1 MTTKLKIAACV
12 ILVVLV
18 WLFLPRKIV
27 NGAARR
33 IGTGNKMPEFSASD
47 TSEKVFD
54 YKHGIGKVL
63 IVVFLSA
70 NQKHSAK
77 AATDVEGIIGKIS
90 ADAEQLEVVVTVD
103 DPNCSDYFQSREKG
117 PAKYFHILLDRE
129 YELWGKFGI
138 IVTPTVIISD
148 TNDTVQWVKAGH
160 SYDFVPVIRARLNQ
174 ALGIAQEID
183 PNDASRV
190 KTVTN
195 ATATVAARAKRH
207 LQMAKM
213 LQAKGRIESAI
224 NEVRKAKEL
233 DPNSVEAALEI
244 GELFCRVGKN
254 EAALNIVERIK
265 ATKRL
270 DKARLLRISGWAKR
284 QMGDLETAEKNLLEA
299 TKLDAKSAR
308 WFFELGQVYQAK
320 GDKDK
325 AIAAYYRALT
335 LVFGRR

>member
-1 MTTKLKIAACV
+1 MTTKCKIAVCV

-18 WLFLPRKIV
+18 CLFLPRQNIK
-27 NGAARR
+27 GSTRR
-33 IGTGNKMPEFSASD
+33 IGIGNKMPEFSASD
-47 TSEKVFD
+47 TSGKVFD
-54 YKHGIGKVL
+54 YKHGVGKVL
-63 IVVFLSA
+63 MAVFLST
-70 NQKHSAK
+70 NQKNSAQ
-77 AATDVEGIIGKIS
+77 AAADIKGIVTKLAGQTKR
-90 ADAEQLEVVVTVD
+90 LNVVVAID
-103 DPNCSDYFQSREKG
+103 DPNSQTFFRSDPNEPVVG
-117 PAKYFHILLDRE
+117 IHVVADTE
-129 YELWGKFGI
+129 YKLWGKFGI
-138 IVTPTVIISD
+138 IATPTVIISD
-148 TNDTVQWVKAGH
+148 TNDTVLWVKAGH

-195 ATATVAARAKRH
+195 ATVTARIKRH

-233 DPNSVEAALEI
+233 DPNSVEAALEL
-244 GELFCRVGKN
+244 GELFCRVSKN
-254 EAALNIVERIK
+254 EAALNIVKRIK

-270 DKARLLRISGWAKR
+270 DKARLLWISGWAKR

-299 TKLDAKSAR
+299 TKLNPKSCR
-308 WFFELGQVYQAK
+308 GFFELGQVYQAK

-325 AIAAYYRALT
+325 AIAAYYRALI
-335 LVFGRR
+335 LVFGGR

>member
-1 MTTKLKIAACV
+1 MTKKRKIVVFV

-18 WLFLPRKIV
+18 CLFLPRQNIK
-27 NGAARR
+27 GSTRR
-33 IGTGNKMPEFSASD
+33 IGIGNKMPEFSASD
-47 TSEKVFD
+47 TSGKVFD
-54 YKHGIGKVL
+54 YKHGVGKVL
-63 IVVFLSA
+63 MAVFLST
-70 NQKHSAK
+70 NQKNSAQ
-77 AATDVEGIIGKIS
+77 AAADIKGIVTKLAGQAKRLNI
-90 ADAEQLEVVVTVD
+90 VVAID
-103 DPNCSDYFQSREKG
+103 DPNSQTFFRSDPNEPVVG
-117 PAKYFHILLDRE
+117 IHVVADTE
-129 YELWGKFGI
+129 YKLWGKFGI
-138 IVTPTVIISD
+138 IATPTVIISD
-148 TNDTVQWVKAGH
+148 TNDTVLWVKAGH

-195 ATATVAARAKRH
+195 ATVTARIKRH

-233 DPNSVEAALEI
+233 DPNSVEAALEL

-284 QMGDLETAEKNLLEA
+284 QMGDLETAEKYLLEA

-308 WFFELGQVYQAK
+308 GFFELGQVYQAK

-335 LVFGRR
+335 LVFGGR

>member
-1 MTTKLKIAACV
+1 MTTKCKIAVCV

-18 WLFLPRKIV
+18 CLFLPRQNIK
-27 NGAARR
+27 GSTRR
-33 IGTGNKMPEFSASD
+33 IGIGNKMPEFSASD
-47 TSEKVFD
+47 TSGKVFD
-54 YKHGIGKVL
+54 YKHRVGKVL
-63 IVVFLSA
+63 MVVFLFANHKSSA
-70 NQKHSAK
+70 Q
-77 AATDVEGIIGKIS
+77 AAADIKGIVRKLAS
-90 ADAEQLEVVVTVD
+90 QAERLNVVVAID
-103 DPNCSDYFQSREKG
+103 DPNSQTFFRSDPNESAVGVHEV
-117 PAKYFHILLDRE
+117 ADTKYK
-129 YELWGKFGI
+129 LWGKFGI
-138 IVTPTVIISD
+138 IATPTVIISD
-148 TNDTVQWVKAGH
+148 TNDIVLWVEAGH
-160 SYDFVPVIRARLNQ
+160 SYDFAPVIRARLNQ

-195 ATATVAARAKRH
+195 GTVTARVKRH

-233 DPNSVEAALEI
+233 DPNSVEAALEL

-265 ATKRL
+265 ATKRF

-299 TKLDAKSAR
+299 TKLNPKSCR
-308 WFFELGQVYQAK
+308 GFFELGQVYQAK

-325 AIAAYYRALT
+325 AMAAYCRALT
-335 LVFGRR
+335 LVFGGR

>member
-1 MTTKLKIAACV
+1 MTTKCKIAVCV

-18 WLFLPRKIV
+18 CLFLPRQNIK
-27 NGAARR
+27 GSTRR
-33 IGTGNKMPEFSASD
+33 IGIGNKMPEFSASD
-47 TSEKVFD
+47 TSGKVFD
-54 YKHGIGKVL
+54 YKHGVGKVL
-63 IVVFLSA
+63 MAVFLST
-70 NQKHSAK
+70 NQKNSAQ
-77 AATDVEGIIGKIS
+77 AAADIKGIVTKLAGQTKR
-90 ADAEQLEVVVTVD
+90 LNVVVAID
-103 DPNCSDYFQSREKG
+103 DPNSQTFFRSDPNEPVVG
-117 PAKYFHILLDRE
+117 IHVVADTE
-129 YELWGKFGI
+129 YKLWGKFGI
-138 IVTPTVIISD
+138 IATPTVIISD
-148 TNDTVQWVKAGH
+148 TNDTVLWVKAGH

-195 ATATVAARAKRH
+195 ATVTARIKRH

-233 DPNSVEAALEI
+233 DPNSVEAALEL

-299 TKLDAKSAR
+299 TKLNPKSCR
-308 WFFELGQVYQAK
+308 GFFELGQVYQAK

-335 LVFGRR
+335 LVFGGR